1 MPATS
6 ILGAPGG
13 RLLSLEDLSAFQMGP
28 RTYDQCQMNVRRTH
42 GVLNND
48 EGVGRWK
55 HVKAFDRAVLLLRA
69 LAKVRT
75 FERSSRC
82 MSTERDRCE
91 MQ

>member
-28 RTYDQCQMNVRRTH
+28 RTYDQCQMNVRRTR
-42 GVLNND
+42 GILNND

-55 HVKAFDRAVLLLRA
+55 HVKAFYRAVFFF
-69 LAKVRT
+69 T
-75 FERSSRC
+75 CIGED
-82 MSTERDRCE
+82 ENI
-91 MQ
+91 